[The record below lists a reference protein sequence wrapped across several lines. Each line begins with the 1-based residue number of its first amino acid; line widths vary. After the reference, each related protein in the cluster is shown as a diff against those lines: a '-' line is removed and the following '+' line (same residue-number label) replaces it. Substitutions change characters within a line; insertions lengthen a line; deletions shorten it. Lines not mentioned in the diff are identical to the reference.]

1 MREPSTSDDFILL
14 PAASG
19 GGALARR
26 SEIAG
31 GRPNGNDGCIVY
43 LRSGPSVYVSAT
55 IPQVARFLGA
65 ELADIKRE

>member
-1 MREPSTSDDFILL
+1 MTTDKEDAFILL
-14 PAASG
+14 PTTSG

-31 GRPNGNDGCIVY
+31 GRPNGDDGCIVY
-43 LRSGPSVYVSAT
+43 LRSGPSVYVNAT

-65 ELADIKRE
+65 EVANIRRD